1 MANNFQNGPG
11 GRLIKAQL
19 NNDSMPGIMLPEVE
33 ITAPANSKNVDFGY
47 MRPKI
52 SPLNQKQFMQV
63 ARGEMAP
70 RQTGMNAPIVFGQ
83 EPGSIGEKIGQVLSL
98 GKKPY
103 PGQGF
108 QFTPLETL
116 KQTAIDFATG
126 EAIGAGVKAAA
137 PYVKAAYNKVAT
149 GNSVLPIAWKLEK
162 NMASPSQ
169 IAAIKNSA
177 NLTDEEAGV
186 LSKYMN
192 NPYSI
197 AKNSRESE
205 ILASIPQKSSANL
218 SGINQ
223 PVTKIQNYYV
233 AEGANPQ
240 FVGKYGENVS
250 YPRGRSWSLGAGRTE
265 GYANTHRNTRLV
277 IPSRYANKLEGFH
290 AVDYNDPRFSFLAPE
305 ERELFGNVPEG
316 FKVIGNSNEEGFKN
330 IFIKPNRNVNEGVLQ
345 KIAKRM
351 SF

>member
-1 MANNFQNGPG
+1 MADKNFKGGPG
-11 GRLIKAQL
+11 ERLKR
-19 NNDSMPGIMLPEVE
+19 EE
-33 ITAPANSKNVDFGY
+33 EKNVNFGF
-47 MRPKI
+47 MKPTV
-52 SPLNQKQFMQV
+52 SPLNQQHFMQV
-63 ARGEMAP
+63 ARGEMSPKQA
-70 RQTGMNAPIVFGQ
+70 GMNAPVVFGQ
-83 EPGSIGEKIGQVLSL
+83 EPGSVGEKIGQALTL

-108 QFTPLETL
+108 QFTPSETA

-126 EAIGAGVKAAA
+126 EAIGAGFKAAA

-218 SGINQ
+218 SGVNQ
-223 PVTKIQNYYV
+223 PITKIQNYYV

-240 FVGKYGENVS
+240 VVGKYGENVV
-250 YPRGRSWSLGAGRTE
+250 YPRGRSWSLGNGRTE

-330 IFIKPNRNVNEGVLQ
+330 IFIKPNRSVNQGVLQ